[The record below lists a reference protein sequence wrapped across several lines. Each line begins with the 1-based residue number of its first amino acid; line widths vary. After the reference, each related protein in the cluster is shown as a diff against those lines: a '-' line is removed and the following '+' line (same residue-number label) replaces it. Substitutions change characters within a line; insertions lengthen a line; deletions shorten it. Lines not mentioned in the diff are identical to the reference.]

1 MNIVNSFISAL
12 FSEFIIYFMTDGS
25 AIFLSGSVK
34 YLHESRKYLSKES
47 EMNFILLVFEEFFLF
62 IDHQREF

>member
-1 MNIVNSFISAL
+1 
-12 FSEFIIYFMTDGS
+12 MTDGS

-34 YLHESRKYLSKES
+34 YLHESRKYLSKEF
-47 EMNFILLVFEEFFLF
+47 EMNFILLVFDEFFWF